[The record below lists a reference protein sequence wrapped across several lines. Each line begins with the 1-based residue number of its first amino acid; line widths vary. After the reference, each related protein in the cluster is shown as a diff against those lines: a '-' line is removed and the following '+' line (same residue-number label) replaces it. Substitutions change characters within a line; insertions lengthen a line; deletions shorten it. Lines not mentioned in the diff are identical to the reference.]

1 MTFIDIRW
9 LGDTWLF
16 DGSAWRELNSSPATP
31 TCSIPSSAPSPRY
44 GHTLS
49 AMTSTTF
56 EAHDYH
62 YLLLFGGDDGGTGR
76 ASVQKGQEQHIRTY
90 LPNYYNDVWCLRV
103 VFTIDGEGD
112 GSLAS
117 SDWRRIHAL
126 PVEQQEGSEM
136 SRSTSHVNL
145 HEVHPPARHGHSSFV
160 LDNCLVVFGGFSNTS
175 RNDLWAL
182 CRHPGWMQSGVDGG
196 ASLGC
201 DGDWNWQLVQGESGG
216 DAAHTGS
223 HLPGKTR
230 PVARHFRRAFGLL
243 LPIAMTTSQW
253 ARCSRKRFL
262 PSCILAGLTLCVD
275 VTCPL
280 CLDAIV

>member
-1 MTFIDIRW
+1 MTFIDFRW

-16 DGSAWRELNSSPATP
+16 DGSAWRELNSSPATGP

-49 AMTSTTF
+49 AMTSATF

-103 VFTIDGEGD
+103 VFTIDGGGD

-126 PVEQQEGSEM
+126 PVEQQEESET
-136 SRSTSHVNL
+136 SRSTSHV
-145 HEVHPPARHGHSSFV
+145 HEAYPPARHGHSSFV
-160 LDNCLVVFGGFSNTS
+160 LDDCLVVFGGFSNTS

-182 CRHPGWMQSGVDGG
+182 CRGPGWMQSGVDRG

-216 DAAHTGS
+216 NS
-223 HLPGKTR
+223 VPGKTR
-230 PVARHFRRAFGLL
+230 PVARHFRRGFS
-243 LPIAMTTSQW
+243 LPLSSCNDW

-262 PSCILAGLTLCVD
+262 PSYILAVLCVD
-275 VTCPL
+275 VTC
-280 CLDAIV
+280 LDAVL